1 MPAGVAARTRL
12 RWRPPGSIARGLAG
26 LCLALLVGVWA
37 EAQPS
42 GGAPDPSRGG
52 PVTPA
57 QAGVPVRLDGET
69 VFEVRSPLGPF
80 TVEERAR
87 AAERRLLRIA
97 EDPFYSEELFGIQEG
112 AGTAAISYRGETVGV
127 VTIEDAARTGG
138 TPGEV
143 ASRGLQIAK
152 EAVARYRERRLPQA
166 RLRGGIL
173 LGAATL
179 LLVGLLVGLR
189 RTHRRLAARVEA
201 QPESGLP
208 LQIRERLRVRGH
220 ELVSI
225 ELRGLR
231 LLRAAITALALVV
244 YLQFA
249 FAVIPLTRGF
259 ALSVLEYLLD
269 PVRTIGRGFLAHVE
283 GLFSIL
289 VIVVLTRYL
298 LKALRWLLTGVAGG
312 VVRLPGVSP
321 EWALPLYKLTRLAV
335 LALAAVMIY
344 PYVPGSETAAFRGI
358 SLFAGALFTLG
369 ATGTAGNLVGGLVLS
384 FMGAFRV
391 GDRIQIGEVTG
402 DVIETT
408 LLLTRIRTIKN
419 EVVTVPN
426 ATVFT
431 GQLVNYSV
439 EASREGLILHTSV
452 TIGYDAPWRQVH
464 ELLVQAARR
473 TSGILPEPAPF
484 VLQTAL
490 NDFFVTYEI
499 NAYTRQ
505 ANDMVN
511 IYGELHQHIQDAFN
525 AAGVEI
531 MSPHFASLR
540 DGNPSTIP
548 GSHRRASEPPRRFAP
563 GVEQPAAGDPGSGD
577 RRSP

>member
-1 MPAGVAARTRL
+1 
-12 RWRPPGSIARGLAG
+12 
-26 LCLALLVGVWA
+26 LLVAGA
-37 EAQPS
+37 AQAQS
-42 GGAPDPSRGG
+42 AGGAPDPSRGG
-52 PVTPA
+52 SVPPA
-57 QAGVPVRLDGET
+57 PAGVPVRLDGET

-80 TVEERAR
+80 TVEQRAR
-87 AAERRLLRIA
+87 ATERRLLRIA
-97 EDPFYSEELFGIQEG
+97 EDPFYSEELFGIKE
-112 AGTAAISYRGETVGV
+112 AVGTATVSYRGETVGV
-127 VTIEDAARTGG
+127 VTSEDATRLGG

-143 ASRGLQIAK
+143 AARSVQLAK
-152 EAVARYRERRLPQA
+152 ESIARYRERRLPA
-166 RLRGGIL
+166 AWLRGGLL

-189 RTHRRLAARVEA
+189 WMHRRLVARVVQA

-208 LQIRERLRVRGH
+208 RRIQERLGVRGH

-259 ALSVLEYLLD
+259 ALSVLQYLLD
-269 PVRTIGRGFLAHVE
+269 PVWTIGHGFLAHV
-283 GLFSIL
+283 GNLFSIL
-289 VIVVLTRYL
+289 VIVVLTRYF
-298 LKALRWLLTGVAGG
+298 LKALRWLLTSVAGG

-335 LALAAVMIY
+335 LALAAVMAY
-344 PYVPGSETAAFRGI
+344 PYIPGSDTAAFQGI

-391 GDRIQIGEVTG
+391 GDRIRIGEVTG
-402 DVIETT
+402 DVMETT

-431 GQLVNYSV
+431 GQLVNYSA
-439 EASREGLILHTSV
+439 EARREGLILHTSL

-464 ELLVQAARR
+464 ELLIQAARR
-473 TSGILPEPAPF
+473 TSGVLPEPAPF

-499 NAYTRQ
+499 NAYTRR

-531 MSPHFASLR
+531 MSPHFTSLR

-548 GSHRRASEPPRRFAP
+548 GSRPITGAHRPPP
-563 GVEQPAAGDPGSGD
+563 DLSPESG
-577 RRSP
+577 